1 MTYRIRSS
9 RWLTLLF
16 VSVALGLSQS
26 NCSPANLSEADTRQ
40 AFERWLRSGLA
51 EGAIRITAFHK
62 TSDPVPVAG
71 TKSLHAVGFKA
82 TLECLK
88 PYSYRGQF
96 KCDAGRSMQVSE
108 QVGKWKA
115 TLEGAAAVAYRQEG
129 KNMTTG
135 SPFTREL
142 DASGAVVSHEE
153 DNKFS
158 GLLYYKRWRGWQ
170 SEYD

>member
-1 MTYRIRSS
+1 MTHRIHSR

-16 VSVALGLSQS
+16 LSVALGVSQS
-26 NCSPANLSEADTRQ
+26 NCSTSTLSEADTRE
-40 AFERWLRSGLA
+40 AFEKWLRSGLA

-62 TSDPVPVAG
+62 TSDPVPVPG
-71 TKSLHAVGFKA
+71 TKSLHAVGFTA

-88 PYSYRGQF
+88 PYSYRGQL
-96 KCDAGRSMQVSE
+96 KCDAGRSMRVSE

-115 TLEGAAAVAYRQEG
+115 TLEGAAAVAQRQEG
-129 KNMTTG
+129 KNMTTA
-135 SPFTREL
+135 SPFRREL
-142 DASGAVVSHEE
+142 DAAGAVISHEE

-158 GLLYYKRWRGWQ
+158 GLLYYKRWSGWQ

>member
-1 MTYRIRSS
+1 MVHRIRSG

-16 VSVALGLSQS
+16 VSIALGVSQS
-26 NCSPANLSEADTRQ
+26 NCSISSLSEADARN
-40 AFERWLRSGLA
+40 AFEKWLRPGLTD
-51 EGAIRITAFHK
+51 GTIRITAFHK
-62 TSDPVPVAG
+62 TSDPVPVPG
-71 TKSLHAVGFKA
+71 TKSLHTVGFTA

-108 QVGKWKA
+108 QLGKWKA
-115 TLEGAAAVAYRQEG
+115 TLQGAAAVANRQEG
-129 KNMTTG
+129 KNMTTA
-135 SPFTREL
+135 SPFRREL
-142 DASGAVVSHEE
+142 DASGAVVTYEE

-158 GLLYYKRWRGWQ
+158 GLLYYKGWSGWQ